1 MAKRG
6 AESDLNKDN
15 ASDEENV
22 EDVSPGSD
30 FIEVESGKGSD

>member
-22 EDVSPGSD
+22 EDVSPRSD
-30 FIEVESGKGSD
+30 SAIDF